1 MGDPLIRLLTT
12 SLISWGSLNFF
23 YYNREMDGIIPFL
36 IHHGYS
42 VLFLWIILERLA
54 LPLPVSPLLLGA
66 GALADIG
73 RLSFPLVLGVATMAS
88 LLGDLF
94 WYRLG
99 CRRGGKILSFL
110 CRISLD
116 PGSCVRRAKRIFAR
130 VGVRSV
136 LVARFIP
143 GLSLFGPPLAG
154 IFHMR
159 LSYFLLLD
167 GLGTFSWALL
177 FAGLGFQFGH
187 EIEHLAARPGG
198 VGPWIGSIVP
208 AGIAFYV
215 LFKYLQ
221 RKRFL
226 RRLSVARI
234 TPEELKQRLDAGE
247 DILIL
252 DLRDAFEFDENPRT
266 IPGAFHLR
274 TEELQSRH
282 QSIPRNREI
291 VLFCV

>member
-1 MGDPLIRLLTT
+1 
-12 SLISWGSLNFF
+12 
-23 YYNREMDGIIPFL
+23 MDGVIPFL

-66 GALADIG
+66 GALAGIG
-73 RLSFPLVLGVATMAS
+73 RLSFPFILGVATTAS

-99 CRRGGKILSFL
+99 CHRGNKILSFL

-116 PGSCVRRAKRIFAR
+116 PGSCVRRARKIFAR
-130 VGVRSV
+130 IGVRSI

-177 FAGLGFQFGH
+177 FAGLGFQFGR
-187 EIEHLAARPGG
+187 EIEDLAARPAG
-198 VGPWIGSIVP
+198 VSPWIGWIVP
-208 AGIAFYV
+208 MGVAFFI

-226 RRLSVARI
+226 RHLAVARI

-266 IPGAFHLR
+266 IPGAFHLS
-274 TEELQSRH
+274 TEELQAQHHR
-282 QSIPRNREI
+282 IPRDREI